1 MRRNILLQFKPNFA
15 FKYPVCYGD
24 IDLGLLTAEKAE
36 YT

>member
-1 MRRNILLQFKPNFA
+1 MRRNILLQLKSNFA

-24 IDLGLLTAEKAE
+24 IDLDLLTIEKAE